1 MDSYLGRDVGRDVL
15 AAGIKLWSAQGNGDT
30 TMLAGNKRT
39 HTHIYPRRGINPR
52 DGRCFRGIISFG
64 SGSWLTWTT
73 VHSGR
78 RLSAFRFPLFPPSPQ
93 TSCTPLFFYL
103 TANFLPRFLSASLG
117 APFGKRV
124 YMASL
129 CERGGYSIF
138 FSSFFFSLFFFFDK
152 SAVGL
157 IGEREWYGG
166 RGVYGSLER
175 KSR

>member
-1 MDSYLGRDVGRDVL
+1 MYQRQVL
-15 AAGIKLWSAQGNGDT
+15 NYGQPKAAVIPRCWPVTNAHT
-30 TMLAGNKRT
+30 HT

-129 CERGGYSIF
+129 CERGGYSVF
-138 FSSFFFSLFFFFDK
+138 FLLFFFFSIK
-152 SAVGL
+152 VQL
-157 IGEREWYGG
+157 
-166 RGVYGSLER
+166 V
-175 KSR
+175 